1 MTTKPFFQKMF
12 AIYGLY
18 SENNFWKKK
27 FKKLQF
33 QTEKLSIPNN
43 KLPGQQKKLKESI
56 HVTAQGLL
64 DS

>member
-1 MTTKPFFQKMF
+1 M
-12 AIYGLY
+12 YGLH
-18 SENNFWKKK
+18 SENNFRKKYCR
-27 FKKLQF
+27 KKLQF
-33 QTEKLSIPNN
+33 QTEKLSIPID

>member
-1 MTTKPFFQKMF
+1 MVYIQK
-12 AIYGLY
+12 IILG
-18 SENNFWKKK
+18 KKNY
-27 FKKLQF
+27 KKLQF
-33 QTEKLSIPNN
+33 RTEKLSIPNN